1 MTKIVAN
8 YWGCD
13 TIVKLKNISKEE
25 ITAAA
30 TAKATTSQ
38 AKAFQHSVAF
48 VLKHAKEEP
57 TSDASGPGRIGLLAD
72 DAPDSMGSNPDALQ
86 SDDSLADTIPGGA
99 SSLGGCIATAIFKA
113 GVYRSKKEAIKKL
126 DAEREKLKPKFRED
140 QQTDAYLGIEGSSW
154 HVSAPSITSPHK
166 PSHARLTHACLSQ
179 WDIVKNVVIEAGF
192 DWKREKDRNNWKDLI
207 DSGDSVILDGVCNDS
222 FMSGNMRVEPY
233 EKDDDDDN
241 PHDNPRNWQHTV
253 LVKKGMIHMEHFR
266 LPSDC
271 LRLNPDGVPLRGA
284 GFFLRVDRVYCIR
297 KKEPQ
302 KRSAPE
308 RPERPERPKRGQK
321 K

>member
-1 MTKIVAN
+1 MACECT
-8 YWGCD
+8 
-13 TIVKLKNISKEE
+13 
-25 ITAAA
+25 
-30 TAKATTSQ
+30 
-38 AKAFQHSVAF
+38 QH
-48 VLKHAKEEP
+48 
-57 TSDASGPGRIGLLAD
+57 
-72 DAPDSMGSNPDALQ
+72 
-86 SDDSLADTIPGGA
+86 
-99 SSLGGCIATAIFKA
+99 
-113 GVYRSKKEAIKKL
+113 
-126 DAEREKLKPKFRED
+126 
-140 QQTDAYLGIEGSSW
+140 
-154 HVSAPSITSPHK
+154 HK
-166 PSHARLTHACLSQ
+166 PSHARLTHACLPQ

-284 GFFLRVDRVYCIR
+284 GFFLRLDRLYRIR
-297 KKEPQ
+297 KREPQ